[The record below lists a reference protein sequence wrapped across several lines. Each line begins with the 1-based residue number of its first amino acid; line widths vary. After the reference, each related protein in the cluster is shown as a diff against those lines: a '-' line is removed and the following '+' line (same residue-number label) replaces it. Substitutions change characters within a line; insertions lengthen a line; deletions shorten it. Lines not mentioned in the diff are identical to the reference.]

1 MEIQTS
7 SKSVEKNMLTL
18 KLERWDAY
26 INFGQSR
33 LQSKENYQ
41 DYRGATCNEKEKKS
55 ILHNFSK
62 DITIFNVNAPNNR
75 VSKYT

>member
-26 INFGQSR
+26 INFRQSR

>member
-41 DYRGATCNEKEKKS
+41 DYRGATCNEKKK
-55 ILHNFSK
+55 
-62 DITIFNVNAPNNR
+62 VNSA
-75 VSKYT
+75 

>member
-1 MEIQTS
+1 MMFGGEKKAMQIQTS

-26 INFGQSR
+26 INFRQSR

-41 DYRGATCNEKEKKS
+41 DYRGATCNGKK
-55 ILHNFSK
+55 K
-62 DITIFNVNAPNNR
+62 VNSA
-75 VSKYT
+75 

>member
-26 INFGQSR
+26 INFRQSR
-33 LQSKENYQ
+33 LQSKENSQ

>member
-7 SKSVEKNMLTL
+7 SKSVAKNMLTL

-26 INFGQSR
+26 INFSQGR

>member
-1 MEIQTS
+1 
-7 SKSVEKNMLTL
+7 MLTL
-18 KLERWDAY
+18 KLERWNAY
-26 INFGQSR
+26 INFRQSR

-41 DYRGATCNEKEKKS
+41 DYRGATCNGKKKS

-62 DITIFNVNAPNNR
+62 DITILNVNAPNNR

>member
-1 MEIQTS
+1 
-7 SKSVEKNMLTL
+7 MLILISDKADFRVRKIIRIT
-18 KLERWDAY
+18 E
-26 INFGQSR
+26 GQHAM
-33 LQSKENYQ
+33 K
-41 DYRGATCNEKEKKS
+41 KKKKS